1 MNAPKNVV
9 SAARRVADKRK
20 RAEQAEEQTVLQRF
34 VAGLDPEYANKLRHD
49 SLVAANTRLRGAS
62 PEEVVR
68 EAELHFESRVRFL
81 MGESS

>member
-20 RAEQAEEQTVLQRF
+20 RAEQAKDTAALQRF
-34 VAGLDPEYANKLRHD
+34 IAGLDAEYLTKLKHD
-49 SLVAANTRLRGAS
+49 CLVTANTRLRGAS

-81 MGESS
+81 MEKSS